1 MARGF
6 ILPYILRAAAS
17 RSHVGAAELGIVVGR
32 ADSLKGAAERLAK
45 EAAKLGADEVVLM
58 QVGYLY
64 EKGEEVGLAAISH
77 KLSPTACKT
86 GSSASLPL
94 GFPSSQYVFIQL
106 RWKTCARL
114 APKPICGA
122 SATKFVRNG
131 R

>member
-1 MARGF
+1 MGCTG
-6 ILPYILRAAAS
+6 L
-17 RSHVGAAELGIVVGR
+17 
-32 ADSLKGAAERLAK
+32 
-45 EAAKLGADEVVLM
+45 
-58 QVGYLY
+58 
-64 EKGEEVGLAAISH
+64 LAAISH

-94 GFPSSQYVFIQL
+94 GFPSSQYVFMQL

>member
-1 MARGF
+1 MREKLAGPEGRRLHARRKQTVEPVFGIRKSAMGF
-6 ILPYILRAAAS
+6 RAFRLRRQAKVRGE
-17 RSHVGAAELGIVVGR
+17 RSPVCLAY
-32 ADSLKGAAERLAK
+32 DFQRLWK
-45 EAAKLGADEVVLM
+45 
-58 QVGYLY
+58 
-64 EKGEEVGLAAISH
+64 LAAISH